1 MFNYG
6 SGGAARGAAAQATSQ
21 QVDRHPGL
29 GLGFANLMGFF
40 FSYSYMAGVSCEE
53 RVSEVIECDH
63 GFKRGLY

>member
-29 GLGFANLMGFF
+29 GLGFANLMVFLFLILTWQG
-40 FSYSYMAGVSCEE
+40 YHV
-53 RVSEVIECDH
+53 
-63 GFKRGLY
+63 KRE